1 MISWCSAGQR
11 LSATL
16 RVAICSVSRRSVF
29 IRPQPTVR
37 ALQTRAPV
45 VCGGAPSTK
54 SKAGSSAQSSRPSPV
69 PKKAAQDSFY
79 APEAVTFTS
88 LGSSPAVGEALQH
101 AGFTRPSTV
110 QVVEPLRNLNLNC
123 VWVFQHHQL
132 SYAMPQELAL
142 PVLLGGVN
150 AVVAAETGSG
160 KTICYLVPIISQL
173 LGKAH
178 SGLPAERR
186 YIQHLLSLSYRTA
199 ACHCL
204 VMLKAYNHSQTCR
217 LGCFL
222 TCALF

>member
-29 IRPQPTVR
+29 IRPQPTSR
-37 ALQTRAPV
+37 ALQTRTPV
-45 VCGGAPSTK
+45 FCAGAPSTK
-54 SKAGSSAQSSRPSPV
+54 SKAGSSAQSSRPKPV

-88 LGSSPAVGEALQH
+88 LGSSPAVGEALHH

-110 QVVEPLRNLNLNC
+110 QVPKPIHTLNLNC
-123 VWVFQHHQL
+123 REAFQHHQL
-132 SYAMPQELAL
+132 LCAIPQELAL
-142 PVLLGGVN
+142 PVLLDGVN

-160 KTICYLVPIISQL
+160 KTICYLVPIITQL

-178 SGLPAERR
+178 SGLPSEQR
-186 YIQHLLSLSYRTA
+186 YMQHLLSLSYSTA

-204 VMLKAYNHSQTCR
+204 VMIKEYDSQTCR
-217 LGCFL
+217 FGCFL